1 MVAGKKM
8 NVVLHIILLL
18 LTVMCLFPILLTA
31 VISLSS
37 SQAIATEG
45 YTLFPSEWSFDAYKY
60 VFADPLV
67 VGRAYGITIFNA
79 AVGTSFGI
87 LVTALYAYALTRQ
100 NYKLRK
106 FFTYYMLVTMIFSGG
121 TVASY
126 MVNTQVFR
134 LTNTITIMI
143 LPFLI
148 NAWNV
153 VVMRTFINTSV
164 PKAIIE
170 SAKIDGASEWRTFFQ
185 IVTPVSLPGIASVSF
200 FILLAIW
207 NDWNMPLLYITDDKL
222 YNLQFLL
229 QRIMKSIEVIKNNP
243 EYIKVAQSMA
253 SVPTESARMALC
265 LVALG
270 PILIVYPFFQ
280 RYFLSG
286 ISVGSVKE

>member
-1 MVAGKKM
+1 
-8 NVVLHIILLL
+8 
-18 LTVMCLFPILLTA
+18 
-31 VISLSS
+31 
-37 SQAIATEG
+37 
-45 YTLFPSEWSFDAYKY
+45 
-60 VFADPLV
+60 
-67 VGRAYGITIFNA
+67 
-79 AVGTSFGI
+79 
-87 LVTALYAYALTRQ
+87 
-100 NYKLRK
+100 
-106 FFTYYMLVTMIFSGG
+106 MI
-121 TVASY
+121 
-126 MVNTQVFR
+126 NTQVFR
-134 LTNTITIMI
+134 LGNTIAIMI

-153 VVMRTFINTSV
+153 VIMRTFINTSV

-185 IVTPVSLPGIASVSF
+185 IVVPVSLPGIASVSF

-207 NDWNMPLLYITDDKL
+207 NDWNFPLLYITNDKL

-243 EYIKVAQSMA
+243 EYIKAAQSM
-253 SVPTESARMALC
+253 SSIPTESARMALC

-270 PILIVYPFFQ
+270 PILVVYPFFQ